1 MSFIIRMGV
10 PIMQAYWNDM
20 RQRAQEDRLDKEEK
34 KLWKKLAKTVLLLSS
49 NPRHNSLQ
57 SHEIDD
63 LTRRYGKIVGR
74 PYKVWQS
81 YLENNTPAAGRLF
94 WVYGPGKGEITVI
107 GLEPHPEDK
116 KKDGY
121 AKVTL
126 SLLPEFQ

>member
-1 MSFIIRMGV
+1 MSFTIRMGV
-10 PIMQAYWNDM
+10 PAMLAYWDDM
-20 RQRAQEDRLDKEEK
+20 HSRAKANRLDKDEM
-34 KLWKKLAKTVLLLSS
+34 KLWKKLVKVILLLSN

-63 LTRRYGKIVGR
+63 LSRRYEKIASKS
-74 PYKVWQS
+74 YKVWQS

-94 WVYGPGKGEITVI
+94 WVYGPGKSEITII

-116 KKDGY
+116 KKAGY

-126 SLLPEFQ
+126 SMLPPL

>member
-1 MSFIIRMGV
+1 MDYVIRMGI
-10 PIMQAYWNDM
+10 PEMQSFWDDM
-20 RQRAQEDRLDKEEK
+20 YSRAQEGKLDKDEI

-63 LTRRYGKIVGR
+63 LTRRYGKIMGK
-74 PYKVWQS
+74 PCKVWQS
-81 YLENNTPAAGRLF
+81 YLENNTPAAGRIF
-94 WVYGPGKGEITVI
+94 WVYGPRQMEITIV

-116 KKDGY
+116 KKAGY

-126 SLLPEFQ
+126 STLPQI